1 MKCIYLINYAAS
13 GMKGL
18 MQGSDREAAARAL
31 VDSQGGK
38 LINFMFTRGKYDAAV
53 TVDVPNQAGSLGV
66 AMLLRASGAFSDVV
80 VLEEVDLK
88 AITAAAQKAS
98 TNYKPPG

>member
-1 MKCIYLINYAAS
+1 MKCIYLVNYAAS
-13 GMKGL
+13 GMKGI

-31 VDSQGGK
+31 VESQGGK

-53 TVDVPNQAGSLGV
+53 TVDVPNQASSLGV
-66 AMLLRASGAFSDVV
+66 VMLLRASGAFTDAV

-88 AITAAAQKAS
+88 AIVAAALKAS
-98 TNYKPPG
+98 KSYTPPG